1 MHMPVYVYE
10 KSDTSGNGT
19 TIGHRAAHHLNRF
32 YLIYSSVLLIVRRVS
47 AKESK
52 EHFDFMLLKSMFGNK
67 YQVFI

>member
-1 MHMPVYVYE
+1 MRKAIHQATVRLQ
-10 KSDTSGNGT
+10 DTALS
-19 TIGHRAAHHLNRF
+19 HHLNRF